1 MSKVK
6 SLLGAA
12 SPGKWPWRF
21 PPTAA
26 GIQVNH
32 CRNPRCANF
41 GVPPHNE
48 VKRGRPTAKAPGPR
62 PGDYTVQ
69 AHGKGLPNLVCHLC
83 RESFPMQS
91 NLAIAE
97 ELMRISEYLE
107 PRVPTCPNEACDLF
121 RKTEPEHAG
130 RHTRFGVNAHGTPRF
145 RCGACRKVFAFG
157 GRSTKRQQKTHT
169 NIDIFEHLMNSMP
182 LRRIIKV
189 LGISPAILYDRID
202 FLHAQCQMFAGERE
216 RGLLDRD
223 DLGKRYIST
232 DRQKLIVNWSDRESR
247 KNTVLLSI
255 ASADQTTGYLYA
267 ANVNFDGEMDSEEV
281 QREMVRFG
289 DQRLAKPFR
298 RFARVW
304 LPQDW
309 DDAAVRAAA
318 ERETNRKA
326 KGESSK
332 SPDKLLAAVEGTYE
346 AALEREDIEGGDDP
360 SPTTRTPAKGML
372 LHEQSVMT
380 AHIQFVT
387 RLLRRAEKL
396 RFFVDQE
403 SGIRAAILVS
413 VPKRVRDRTADAFYV
428 KVLKE
433 FTVDQKKGIVGAAK
447 RRLRKVMK
455 DSGVDEDEASLRLAL
470 AELESPTLIGKWGD
484 RWFRHPVADMREPQK
499 MVSWLTD
506 IDPPEPDPDKRADQ
520 LRHYARLH
528 LKASL
533 TGVDRFF
540 MQVRRALTLAER
552 GVISASADRRL
563 WYGKNAYN
571 PAVLVKLVEIFRT
584 YFNYCEVGEDGK
596 TPAMR
601 LGLAKGPVS
610 AEDIIYYEPPLPER
624 RRAPVKP
631 PEPKEPPPGVWPTT
645 LFDGRNGKPLLA
657 LRREGFGKAG
667 AAGLATPSENG

>member
-1 MSKVK
+1 
-6 SLLGAA
+6 
-12 SPGKWPWRF
+12 
-21 PPTAA
+21 
-26 GIQVNH
+26 
-32 CRNPRCANF
+32 
-41 GVPPHNE
+41 
-48 VKRGRPTAKAPGPR
+48 
-62 PGDYTVQ
+62 
-69 AHGKGLPNLVCHLC
+69 
-83 RESFPMQS
+83 MQS

-107 PRVPTCPNEACDLF
+107 PRVPTCPNEACDLY

-130 RHTRFGVNAHGTPRF
+130 QHTRFGVNAHGTPRF
-145 RCGACRKVFAFG
+145 KCGACRKVFAFG
-157 GRSTKRQQKTHT
+157 GRSTKRQKKTHT

-216 RGLLDRD
+216 RTLLDRE

-281 QREMVRFG
+281 QKEMLRFG

-318 ERETNRKA
+318 KA
-326 KGESSK
+326 KTEPSK

-360 SPTTRTPAKGML
+360 SPATRTLAKGML
-372 LHEQSVMT
+372 LHEQAVMT

-413 VPKRVRDRTADAFYV
+413 VPKRVLDRTADAFYV

-455 DSGVDEDEASLRLAL
+455 DAGVDEDEASLRLAL
-470 AELESPTLIGKWGD
+470 AELESPTRIGKWGD
-484 RWFRHPVADMREPQK
+484 PWFRHPVADMREPEK

-506 IDPPEPDPDKRADQ
+506 IDSPETDPEKRAEQ

-610 AEDIIYYEPPLPER
+610 ADDIIYYEPPLPER

-631 PEPKEPPPGVWPTT
+631 PEPKEPPPGIWPTT
-645 LFDGRNGKPLLA
+645 WFDGRNEKPLLA
-657 LRREGFGKAG
+657 LRREGSGTGG

>member
-1 MSKVK
+1 
-6 SLLGAA
+6 
-12 SPGKWPWRF
+12 
-21 PPTAA
+21 
-26 GIQVNH
+26 
-32 CRNPRCANF
+32 
-41 GVPPHNE
+41 
-48 VKRGRPTAKAPGPR
+48 
-62 PGDYTVQ
+62 
-69 AHGKGLPNLVCHLC
+69 
-83 RESFPMQS
+83 MQS

-107 PRVPTCPNEACDLF
+107 PRVPVCPNEGCELY
-121 RKTEPEHAG
+121 RKTFPEQSV

-157 GRSTKRQQKTHT
+157 GRSTKRQQKTHR

-189 LGISPAILYDRID
+189 LDISPAILYDRID
-202 FLHAQCQMFAGERE
+202 FLHEQCQLFAGERE

-255 ASADQTTGYLYA
+255 ASSDQTTGYLYA

-281 QREMVRFG
+281 QKEMMRFG

-318 ERETNRKA
+318 ERQTNRRA
-326 KGESSK
+326 KGDSSG
-332 SPDKLLAAVEGTYE
+332 SPDKLLAAVEGTYD
-346 AALEREDIEGGDDP
+346 AALEREDIESGDDP

-372 LHEQSVMT
+372 LHEQVVMT

-413 VPKRVRDRTADAFYV
+413 VPTRVLDRTADAFYV

-433 FTVDQKKGIVGAAK
+433 FTVDQKKGFVGAAK

-455 DSGVDEDEASLRLAL
+455 DAGVDEDEASLLMAL
-470 AELESPTLIGKWGD
+470 DELKSPTLIGKWGD
-484 RWFRHPVADMREPQK
+484 PWFRHPVADMREPQK

-506 IDPPEPDPDKRADQ
+506 IDPPETEPDKRVDQ

-552 GVISASADRRL
+552 GVVSASADRRM

-610 AEDIIYYEPPLPER
+610 AEDIVYYQPPLPER
-624 RRAPVKP
+624 RRAPAKP
-631 PEPKEPPPGVWPTT
+631 PEPKPLPPGIWPPDM
-645 LFDGRNGKPLLA
+645 FDGRNEEPLLV
-657 LRREGFGKAG
+657 LRREGFGRDG
-667 AAGLATPSENG
+667 AAGLATLSENG

>member
-1 MSKVK
+1 M
-6 SLLGAA
+6 
-12 SPGKWPWRF
+12 
-21 PPTAA
+21 A
-26 GIQVNH
+26 G
-32 CRNPRCANF
+32 P
-41 GVPPHNE
+41 
-48 VKRGRPTAKAPGPR
+48 K
-62 PGDYTVQ
+62 PGDYTV
-69 AHGKGLPNLVCHLC
+69 AGSGKGLPNLICHLC

-107 PRVPTCPNEACDLF
+107 PRVPTCPNEACDLY
-121 RKTEPEHAG
+121 RKTEQEHAG
-130 RHTRFGVNAHGTPRF
+130 RHIRFGVNAHGTPRF

-157 GRSTKRQQKTHT
+157 GRSTKRQKKTHT

-216 RGLLDRD
+216 RTLLDRE

-232 DRQKLIVNWSDRESR
+232 DRQKYIVNWSDRESR

-281 QREMVRFG
+281 QKEMLRFG

-318 ERETNRKA
+318 KA
-326 KGESSK
+326 KSEPSK

-360 SPTTRTPAKGML
+360 SPATRTPAKGML
-372 LHEQSVMT
+372 LHEQAVMT

-413 VPKRVRDRTADAFYV
+413 VPKRVLDRTADAFYV

-455 DSGVDEDEASLRLAL
+455 DTGVDEEGASLRLAL
-470 AELESPTLIGKWGD
+470 AELESPTRIGKWGD
-484 RWFRHPVADMREPQK
+484 PWFRHPVADMREPEK

-506 IDPPEPDPDKRADQ
+506 IDPLETDPEKRADQ

-610 AEDIIYYEPPLPER
+610 ADDIIYYEPPLPER

-631 PEPKEPPPGVWPTT
+631 PEPKEPPPGIWPTT
-645 LFDGRNGKPLLA
+645 WFDGRNEKPLLA
-657 LRREGFGKAG
+657 LRREGSGTGG

>member
-1 MSKVK
+1 LSKVK

-32 CRNPRCANF
+32 CRNPKCANF

-48 VKRGRPTAKAPGPR
+48 AKRGRPTDKSVGPK

-69 AHGKGLPNLVCHLC
+69 ADGKGLPSLICRLC
-83 RESFPMQS
+83 REGFPMQS
-91 NLAIAE
+91 NLAIVE
-97 ELMRISEYLE
+97 ELLRISDYLE
-107 PRVPTCPNEACDLF
+107 PLVPTCPNKGCELHGRA
-121 RKTEPEHAG
+121 ESENSG

-145 RCGACRKVFAFG
+145 KCGACHKVFAFG
-157 GRSTKRQQKTHT
+157 GRSTKRQRKTHRNT
-169 NIDIFEHLMNSMP
+169 DIFEHLMNSMP

-202 FLHAQCQMFAGERE
+202 FLHEQCQMFAGERE
-216 RGLLDRD
+216 RGLLDRED
-223 DLGKRYIST
+223 IGKRYIST
-232 DRQKLIVNWSDRESR
+232 DRQKLIVNWSDRDSR
-247 KNTVLLSI
+247 KNTILLSI

-267 ANVNFDGEMDSEEV
+267 ASVNFDGEMDNEQV
-281 QREMVRFG
+281 QTEMVKYG
-289 DQRLAKPFR
+289 DQRLSKPFR

-304 LPQDW
+304 LPRDW
-309 DDAAVRAAA
+309 DDAAVRAQAKRRDKGGAA
-318 ERETNRKA
+318 P
-326 KGESSK
+326 G
-332 SPDKLLAAVEGTYE
+332 SPDRLLATVEGTYE
-346 AALEREDIEGGDDP
+346 AALEREDIDDGDDP
-360 SPTTRTPAKGML
+360 SPLTRTPAKGML
-372 LHEQSVMT
+372 LHEQVVMT
-380 AHIQFVT
+380 AHIQFVA
-387 RLLRRAEKL
+387 RLLQKAEKL

-413 VPKRVRDRTADAFYV
+413 VPSRVRDRTVDAFYV

-447 RRLRKVMK
+447 RRVRKVMK
-455 DSGVDEDEASLRLAL
+455 DADVDEEEACLLLAL
-470 AELESPTLIGKWGD
+470 EELKSPTLIGKWGD
-484 RWFRHPVADMREPQK
+484 PWFRHPVADMREPQK

-506 IDPPEPDPDKRADQ
+506 IDAPETDPEKRADQ

-533 TGVDRFF
+533 TAVDRFF
-540 MQVRRALTLAER
+540 MQVRRALTVAER

-563 WYGKNAYN
+563 WFGKNAYN
-571 PAVLVKLVEIFRT
+571 PAVLVKMVEIFRT

-601 LGLAKGPVS
+601 LGLAKGPIS
-610 AEDIIYYEPPLPER
+610 SEDIIYYQPPLPER
-624 RRAPVKP
+624 RRAPAKP
-631 PEPKEPPPGVWPTT
+631 QEAALPQPRVWPAKAFAA
-645 LFDGRNGKPLLA
+645 LNEEPLRA
-657 LRREGFGKAG
+657 LRREGFGR
-667 AAGLATPSENG
+667 GLATPSENG

>member
-26 GIQVNH
+26 SIQVNH
-32 CRNPRCANF
+32 CRNPKCANF

-48 VKRGRPTAKAPGPR
+48 SKRGSAARKPGGYG
-62 PGDYTVQ
+62 PGDYRVI
-69 AHGKGLPNLVCHLC
+69 ASGKGQPNLLCHLC
-83 RESFPMQS
+83 GESFPMQS

-107 PRVPTCPNEACDLF
+107 PRVPTCPSEACELY
-121 RKTEPEHAG
+121 RKAEPEHSG

-157 GRSTKRQQKTHT
+157 GRSTKRQRKTHP
-169 NIDIFEHLMNSMP
+169 NIGIFEHLMNSMP

-189 LGISPAILYDRID
+189 LRISPAILYDRID
-202 FLHAQCQMFAGERE
+202 FLHEQCQMFAGERE

-247 KNTVLLSI
+247 KNTALLSI

-267 ANVNFDGEMDSEEV
+267 ANVNFDGEMDSEEI
-281 QREMVRFG
+281 QKEMLRFG

-318 ERETNRKA
+318 ERETNRRA
-326 KGESSK
+326 KGETTR

-360 SPTTRTPAKGML
+360 SPATRTPVKGML

-413 VPKRVRDRTADAFYV
+413 VPERVRNRTADAFYV

-455 DSGVDEDEASLRLAL
+455 DAGVDEDEASLLMAL
-470 AELESPTLIGKWGD
+470 AELESPTRIGKWGD
-484 RWFRHPVADMREPQK
+484 PWFRHPVADMREPEK

-506 IDPPEPDPDKRADQ
+506 IDPPETNPDKRADQ

-533 TGVDRFF
+533 TAVDRFF
-540 MQVRRALTLAER
+540 MQVRRALTVAER

-584 YFNYCEVGEDGK
+584 YFNYCEAGEDGK

-610 AEDIIYYEPPLPER
+610 AEDIIYYRPPLPER
-624 RRAPVKP
+624 RRAPAKP
-631 PEPKEPPPGVWPTT
+631 PEPKPLPPDVWPAE
-645 LFDGRNGKPLLA
+645 LFDGRNEEPLRV
-657 LRREGFGKAG
+657 LRREGFGRSG

>member
-1 MSKVK
+1 VV
-6 SLLGAA
+6 
-12 SPGKWPWRF
+12 SPEKWPWRY

-26 GIQVNH
+26 GIQVNY
-32 CRNPRCANF
+32 CRNPKCANF
-41 GVPPHNE
+41 GVPPHNDS
-48 VKRGRPTAKAPGPR
+48 KRGSAARKPGGYG
-62 PGDYTVQ
+62 PGDCRVI
-69 AHGKGLPNLVCHLC
+69 ASGKGQPNLLCHLC
-83 RESFPMQS
+83 GESFPMQS

-97 ELMRISEYLE
+97 ELLRISAYLE
-107 PRVPTCPNEACDLF
+107 PRVPTCPNEACELY
-121 RKTEPEHAG
+121 RKSEPEHSG
-130 RHTRFGVNAHGTPRF
+130 RHTKFGLNAHGTPRF
-145 RCGACRKVFAFG
+145 KCGACRKVFTFG
-157 GRSTKRQQKTHT
+157 GRSTRRQRKTHP
-169 NIDIFEHLMNSMP
+169 NIDIFVHLMNSMP

-202 FLHAQCQMFAGERE
+202 FLHEQCQMFAGERE

-232 DRQKLIVNWSDRESR
+232 DRQKLIVNWSDRASR
-247 KNTVLLSI
+247 KNTILLSI

-267 ANVNFDGEMDSEEV
+267 ANVNFDAKMDSEQV
-281 QREMVRFG
+281 QTEMVRFG
-289 DQRLAKPFR
+289 DQGLAKPFR

-318 ERETNRKA
+318 NRRA
-326 KGESSK
+326 KGESLSP
-332 SPDKLLAAVEGTYE
+332 PDKLLAAVEETYD
-346 AALEREDIEGGDDP
+346 AALAREDIEAGDVP
-360 SPTTRTPAKGML
+360 SSMTRTPVKGML

-403 SGIRAAILVS
+403 SGIRAAIHVS
-413 VPKRVRDRTADAFYV
+413 VPGRVLNRTADAFYV

-455 DSGVDEDEASLRLAL
+455 DAGVEEEEACLLMALDELK
-470 AELESPTLIGKWGD
+470 SPTLIGKWGD
-484 RWFRHPVADMREPQK
+484 AWFRHPVADMREPQK
-499 MVSWLTD
+499 MVSWLTN
-506 IDPPEPDPDKRADQ
+506 IDQPETDPEKRGDQ

-533 TGVDRFF
+533 TAVDRFF
-540 MQVRRALTLAER
+540 MQVRRALTVAER
-552 GVISASADRRL
+552 GVVSASADRRM

-584 YFNYCEVGEDGK
+584 YFNYCEVGEDGR

-601 LGLAKGPVS
+601 LDLAKGPIS
-610 AEDIIYYEPPLPER
+610 PEDIIYYRPPLPER
-624 RRAPVKP
+624 RRAPANP
-631 PEPKEPPPGVWPTT
+631 HEPKLSPPGVWPANK
-645 LFDGRNGKPLLA
+645 FDGRNEEPLHV
-657 LRREGFGKAG
+657 LRREGLD
-667 AAGLATPSENG
+667 GLEPLA

>member
-1 MSKVK
+1 M
-6 SLLGAA
+6 
-12 SPGKWPWRF
+12 
-21 PPTAA
+21 A
-26 GIQVNH
+26 G
-32 CRNPRCANF
+32 P
-41 GVPPHNE
+41 
-48 VKRGRPTAKAPGPR
+48 K
-62 PGDYTVQ
+62 PGDYTV
-69 AHGKGLPNLVCHLC
+69 AGSGKGLPNLICHLC

-107 PRVPTCPNEACDLF
+107 PRVPTCPNEACDLY
-121 RKTEPEHAG
+121 RKTEQEHAG

-157 GRSTKRQQKTHT
+157 GRSTKRQKKTHT

-216 RGLLDRD
+216 RTLLDRE

-232 DRQKLIVNWSDRESR
+232 DRQKYIVNWSDRESR

-267 ANVNFDGEMDSEEV
+267 ANVNFDGEMDSEEI
-281 QREMVRFG
+281 QKEMLRFG

-318 ERETNRKA
+318 KA
-326 KGESSK
+326 KSEPSK

-360 SPTTRTPAKGML
+360 SPATRTPAKGML
-372 LHEQSVMT
+372 LHEQAVMT

-387 RLLRRAEKL
+387 RLLGRAEKL

-413 VPKRVRDRTADAFYV
+413 VPKRVLGRTADAFYV

-455 DSGVDEDEASLRLAL
+455 DAGVDEEEASLRLAL
-470 AELESPTLIGKWGD
+470 AELESPTRIGKWGD
-484 RWFRHPVADMREPQK
+484 PWFRHPVADMREPEK

-506 IDPPEPDPDKRADQ
+506 IDPPEADPEKRADQ

-610 AEDIIYYEPPLPER
+610 ADDIIYYEPPLPER

-631 PEPKEPPPGVWPTT
+631 PEPKEPPPGIWPTT
-645 LFDGRNGKPLLA
+645 WFDGRNEKPLLA
-657 LRREGFGKAG
+657 LRREGSGTGG

>member
-1 MSKVK
+1 MK

-32 CRNPRCANF
+32 CRNPKCANF

-48 VKRGRPTAKAPGPR
+48 AKRGSAARKPGGYG
-62 PGDYTVQ
+62 PGDYRVV
-69 AHGKGLPNLVCHLC
+69 ASGKGQPNLLCHLC
-83 RESFPMQS
+83 AESFPMQS

-107 PRVPTCPNEACDLF
+107 PRVPVCPNEGCELY
-121 RKTEPEHAG
+121 RKTFPEQSV

-157 GRSTKRQQKTHT
+157 GRSTKRQQKTHR

-189 LGISPAILYDRID
+189 LDISPAILYDRID
-202 FLHAQCQMFAGERE
+202 FLHEQCQLFAGERE

-255 ASADQTTGYLYA
+255 ASSDQTTGYLYA

-281 QREMVRFG
+281 QKEMMRFG

-318 ERETNRKA
+318 ERQTNRRA
-326 KGESSK
+326 KGDSSG
-332 SPDKLLAAVEGTYE
+332 SPDKLLAAVEGTYD
-346 AALEREDIEGGDDP
+346 AALEREDIESGDDP

-372 LHEQSVMT
+372 LHEQVVMT

-413 VPKRVRDRTADAFYV
+413 VPTRVLDRTADAFYV

-433 FTVDQKKGIVGAAK
+433 FTVDQKKGFVGAAK

-455 DSGVDEDEASLRLAL
+455 DAGVDEDEASLLMAL
-470 AELESPTLIGKWGD
+470 DELKSPTLIGKWGD
-484 RWFRHPVADMREPQK
+484 PWFRHPVADMREPQ
-499 MVSWLTD
+499 
-506 IDPPEPDPDKRADQ
+506 
-520 LRHYARLH
+520 
-528 LKASL
+528 
-533 TGVDRFF
+533 
-540 MQVRRALTLAER
+540 
-552 GVISASADRRL
+552 
-563 WYGKNAYN
+563 
-571 PAVLVKLVEIFRT
+571 
-584 YFNYCEVGEDGK
+584 
-596 TPAMR
+596 
-601 LGLAKGPVS
+601 
-610 AEDIIYYEPPLPER
+610 
-624 RRAPVKP
+624 
-631 PEPKEPPPGVWPTT
+631 
-645 LFDGRNGKPLLA
+645 
-657 LRREGFGKAG
+657 
-667 AAGLATPSENG
+667 ENGVVAHRY